1 MQHNILE
8 RVVFDQLTNFKAK
21 DPGVPRDVDFDKA
34 IKSKQIQ
41 IVTGIRRCGKSTLL
55 KQLSEKLDSFYY
67 LNFDDERLLKF
78 SVEDFDSLLIL
89 WKKLYKS
96 KTIILDEIQNVKNWE
111 RFIRRIYDED
121 YKIILTGSNAKL
133 LSGDLSTHLTGRHI
147 KLELYPFSFSEYLR
161 FKNFDSDKWKTT
173 DHLAKLLKLTD
184 EYVENGGFPEYVI
197 FGDVDYLKRIFED
210 ILYKDLIVRFKIR
223 EIKSFRELANYLF
236 TNFTSEIS
244 YNSLQRALNFKSVVS
259 VKNYIGHLQESYLL
273 HELYK
278 YDYSLKKQIIYNK
291 KIYSIDNGL
300 RNQVSFR
307 FSEDSGKLL
316 ENTVFLQLKRSGK
329 EVYYYKN
336 KRECDFLIKQKTKIV
351 EAIQVTD
358 VLSAANRERELNGL
372 IAAMESFN
380 LKKGLIITRNQEEKF
395 RSQGRE
401 IRVLPIYK
409 WLLDKKTK
417 NDESYK
423 FL

>member
-8 RVVFDQLTNFKAK
+8 RVVFDQLANFKAK

-173 DHLAKLLKLTD
+173 DRLAKLLKLTD

-223 EIKSFRELANYLF
+223 EIKSFRELANFLF

-409 WLLDKKTK
+409 WLLG
-417 NDESYK
+417 E
-423 FL
+423 

>member
-8 RVVFDQLTNFKAK
+8 RVVFDQLANFKAK

-173 DHLAKLLKLTD
+173 DRLAKLLRLTD

-223 EIKSFRELANYLF
+223 EIKSFRELANFLF

-259 VKNYIGHLQESYLL
+259 VKNYISHLQESYLL

-278 YDYSLKKQIIYNK
+278 YDYSLKKQIVYNK
-291 KIYSIDNGL
+291 KIYSVDNGL

-409 WLLDKKTK
+409 WLLG
-417 NDESYK
+417 E
-423 FL
+423 

>member
-8 RVVFDQLTNFKAK
+8 RVVFDQLANFKAK

-173 DHLAKLLKLTD
+173 DRLAKLLKLTD

-223 EIKSFRELANYLF
+223 EIKSFRELANFLF

-409 WLLDKKTK
+409 WLLSK
-417 NDESYK
+417 E
-423 FL
+423 

>member
-8 RVVFDQLTNFKAK
+8 RVVFDQLANFKAK

-173 DHLAKLLKLTD
+173 DRLAKLLKLTD

-223 EIKSFRELANYLF
+223 EIKSFRELANFLF

-278 YDYSLKKQIIYNK
+278 YDYSLKKQIVYNK
-291 KIYSIDNGL
+291 KIYSVDNGL

-409 WLLDKKTK
+409 WLLSK
-417 NDESYK
+417 E
-423 FL
+423 

>member
-8 RVVFDQLTNFKAK
+8 RVVFDQLANFKAK

-173 DHLAKLLKLTD
+173 DRLAKLLRLTD

-223 EIKSFRELANYLF
+223 EIKSFRELANFLF

-380 LKKGLIITRNQEEKF
+380 LKKGLIITRNQDEKF

-409 WLLDKKTK
+409 WLLG
-417 NDESYK
+417 E
-423 FL
+423 

>member
-8 RVVFDQLTNFKAK
+8 RVVFDQLANFKAK

-133 LSGDLSTHLTGRHI
+133 LSVYLSTHLTGRHI

-161 FKNFDSDKWKTT
+161 FKHFDSDNWKTT
-173 DHLAKLLKLTD
+173 DRLAKLLKLTD

-197 FGDVDYLKRIFED
+197 FRDVDYLKRIFED

-278 YDYSLKKQIIYNK
+278 YDY
-291 KIYSIDNGL
+291 
-300 RNQVSFR
+300 
-307 FSEDSGKLL
+307 
-316 ENTVFLQLKRSGK
+316 
-329 EVYYYKN
+329 
-336 KRECDFLIKQKTKIV
+336 
-351 EAIQVTD
+351 
-358 VLSAANRERELNGL
+358 
-372 IAAMESFN
+372 
-380 LKKGLIITRNQEEKF
+380 
-395 RSQGRE
+395 
-401 IRVLPIYK
+401 
-409 WLLDKKTK
+409 
-417 NDESYK
+417 
-423 FL
+423 

>member
-8 RVVFDQLTNFKAK
+8 RVVFDQLANFKAK

-173 DHLAKLLKLTD
+173 DRLAKLLKLTD

-223 EIKSFRELANYLF
+223 EIKSFRELANFLF

-278 YDYSLKKQIIYNK
+278 YDYSLKKQIVYNK
-291 KIYSIDNGL
+291 KIYSVDNGL

-409 WLLDKKTK
+409 WLLG
-417 NDESYK
+417 E
-423 FL
+423 

>member
-1 MQHNILE
+1 MQHNLLE
-8 RVVFDQLTNFKAK
+8 RVVFDQLENFKAK
-21 DPGVPRDVDFDKA
+21 NSGVQRNVDFNKVL
-34 IKSKQIQ
+34 KSKQIL
-41 IVTGIRRCGKSTLL
+41 IITGIRRCGKSTLL

-78 SVEDFDSLLIL
+78 TIEDFDNLLIL
-89 WKKLYKS
+89 WKKQYKS
-96 KTIILDEIQNVKNWE
+96 RTILLDEVQNVKNWE
-111 RFIRRIYDED
+111 RFIRRIYDEG
-121 YKIILTGSNAKL
+121 YKVILTGSNAKL
-133 LSGDLSTHLTGRHI
+133 LSGELSTHLTGRHT
-147 KLELYPFSFSEYLR
+147 KLELYPFSFKEYLSY
-161 FKNFDSDKWKTT
+161 KGFDTT
-173 DHLAKLLKLTD
+173 SMKSTDRLAKLLKLTD
-184 EYVENGGFPEYVI
+184 EYVEHGGFPEYVI
-197 FGDVDYLKRIFED
+197 YRDEDYLKRIFED

-223 EIKSFRELANYLF
+223 EIKSFRELANFLF

-291 KIYSIDNGL
+291 KIYSVDNGL

-329 EVYYYKN
+329 DIYYYKN
-336 KRECDFLIKQKTKIV
+336 KRECDFVIKQKTKIV

-372 IAAMESFN
+372 TAAMESFD
-380 LKKGLIITRNQEEKF
+380 LKKGLIITRSQEEKF
-395 RSQGRE
+395 KTQGRE

-409 WLLDKKTK
+409 WLLG
-417 NDESYK
+417 E
-423 FL
+423 

>member
-8 RVVFDQLTNFKAK
+8 RVVFDQLANFKAK
-21 DPGVPRDVDFDKA
+21 DPGVPRDVDFDKV

-173 DHLAKLLKLTD
+173 DRLAKLLRLTD

-223 EIKSFRELANYLF
+223 EIKSFRELANFLF

-278 YDYSLKKQIIYNK
+278 YDYSLKKQIVYNK
-291 KIYSIDNGL
+291 KIYSVDNGL

-329 EVYYYKN
+329 ELYYYKN
-336 KRECDFLIKQKTKIV
+336 KRECDFLIKQKTKII

-358 VLSAANRERELNGL
+358 VISAANRERELNGL

-401 IRVLPIYK
+401 ILVLPIYK
-409 WLLDKKTK
+409 WLLSK
-417 NDESYK
+417 E
-423 FL
+423 

>member
-8 RVVFDQLTNFKAK
+8 RVVFDQLANFKAK

-173 DHLAKLLKLTD
+173 DRLAKLLKLTD

-223 EIKSFRELANYLF
+223 EIKSFRELANFLF

-329 EVYYYKN
+329 EVYYYKY

-409 WLLDKKTK
+409 WLLG
-417 NDESYK
+417 E
-423 FL
+423 

>member
-8 RVVFDQLTNFKAK
+8 RVVFDQLANFKAK

-173 DHLAKLLKLTD
+173 DRLAKLLRLTD

-223 EIKSFRELANYLF
+223 EIKSFRELANFLF

-278 YDYSLKKQIIYNK
+278 YDYSLKKQIVYNK

-409 WLLDKKTK
+409 WLLG
-417 NDESYK
+417 E
-423 FL
+423 

>member
-8 RVVFDQLTNFKAK
+8 RVVFDQLANFKAK

-173 DHLAKLLKLTD
+173 DRLAKLLRLTD

-223 EIKSFRELANYLF
+223 EIKSFRELANFLF

-278 YDYSLKKQIIYNK
+278 YDYSLKKQIVYNK
-291 KIYSIDNGL
+291 KIYSVDNGL

-395 RSQGRE
+395 RSQGKE

-409 WLLDKKTK
+409 WLLSK
-417 NDESYK
+417 E
-423 FL
+423 

>member
-8 RVVFDQLTNFKAK
+8 RVVFDQLANFKAK

-223 EIKSFRELANYLF
+223 EIKSFRELANFLF

-278 YDYSLKKQIIYNK
+278 YDYSLKKQIVYNK

-409 WLLDKKTK
+409 WLLG
-417 NDESYK
+417 E
-423 FL
+423 

>member
-8 RVVFDQLTNFKAK
+8 RVVFDQLANFKAK

-34 IKSKQIQ
+34 INSKQIQ

-173 DHLAKLLKLTD
+173 DRLAKLLKLTD

-223 EIKSFRELANYLF
+223 EIKSFRELANFLF

-291 KIYSIDNGL
+291 KIYSVDNGL

-329 EVYYYKN
+329 EVYYYKY

-409 WLLDKKTK
+409 WLLSK
-417 NDESYK
+417 E
-423 FL
+423 

>member
-8 RVVFDQLTNFKAK
+8 RVVFDQLANFKAK

-161 FKNFDSDKWKTT
+161 FKHFDSDNWKTT
-173 DHLAKLLKLTD
+173 DRLAKLLKLTD

-197 FGDVDYLKRIFED
+197 FRDVDYLKRIFED

-278 YDYSLKKQIIYNK
+278 YDYSLKKQIVYNK

-409 WLLDKKTK
+409 WLLG
-417 NDESYK
+417 E
-423 FL
+423 

>member
-8 RVVFDQLTNFKAK
+8 RVVFDQLANFKAK

-173 DHLAKLLKLTD
+173 DRLAKLLRLTD

-223 EIKSFRELANYLF
+223 EIKSFRELANFLF

-278 YDYSLKKQIIYNK
+278 YDYSLKKQIVYNK
-291 KIYSIDNGL
+291 KIYSVDNGL

-409 WLLDKKTK
+409 WLLSK
-417 NDESYK
+417 E
-423 FL
+423 

>member
-8 RVVFDQLTNFKAK
+8 RVVFDQLANFKAK

-173 DHLAKLLKLTD
+173 DRLAKLLRLTD

-278 YDYSLKKQIIYNK
+278 YDYSLKKQIVYNK
-291 KIYSIDNGL
+291 KIYSVDNGL

-380 LKKGLIITRNQEEKF
+380 LKKGLIITRNQDEKF
-395 RSQGRE
+395 RSQGKE
-401 IRVLPIYK
+401 IRVLSIYK
-409 WLLDKKTK
+409 WLLSK
-417 NDESYK
+417 E
-423 FL
+423 

>member
-8 RVVFDQLTNFKAK
+8 RVVFDQLANFKAK

-173 DHLAKLLKLTD
+173 DRLAKLLKLTD

-409 WLLDKKTK
+409 WLLG
-417 NDESYK
+417 E
-423 FL
+423 

>member
-8 RVVFDQLTNFKAK
+8 RVVFDQLANFKAK

-173 DHLAKLLKLTD
+173 DRLAKLLRLTD

-409 WLLDKKTK
+409 WLLSK
-417 NDESYK
+417 E
-423 FL
+423 

>member
-8 RVVFDQLTNFKAK
+8 RVVFDQLANFKAK

-173 DHLAKLLKLTD
+173 DRLAKLLRLTD

-223 EIKSFRELANYLF
+223 EIKSFRELANFLF

-278 YDYSLKKQIIYNK
+278 YDYSLKKQIVYNK
-291 KIYSIDNGL
+291 KIYSVDNGL

-409 WLLDKKTK
+409 WLLG
-417 NDESYK
+417 E
-423 FL
+423 

>member
-8 RVVFDQLTNFKAK
+8 RVVFDQLANFKAK

-173 DHLAKLLKLTD
+173 DRLAKLLRLTD

-223 EIKSFRELANYLF
+223 EIKSFRELANFLF
-236 TNFTSEIS
+236 TNF
-244 YNSLQRALNFKSVVS
+244 
-259 VKNYIGHLQESYLL
+259 GHLQESYLL

-278 YDYSLKKQIIYNK
+278 YDYSLKKQIVYNK
-291 KIYSIDNGL
+291 KIYSVDNGL

-409 WLLDKKTK
+409 WLLG
-417 NDESYK
+417 E
-423 FL
+423 

>member
-8 RVVFDQLTNFKAK
+8 RVVFDQLANFKAK
-21 DPGVPRDVDFDKA
+21 DPGVPRDVDFDKV
-34 IKSKQIQ
+34 IKSKQIL

-121 YKIILTGSNAKL
+121 YKIILTGSNATL

-173 DHLAKLLKLTD
+173 DRLAKLLKLTD

-278 YDYSLKKQIIYNK
+278 YDYSLKKQIVYNK
-291 KIYSIDNGL
+291 KIYSVDNGL

-316 ENTVFLQLKRSGK
+316 ENTVFLQLKRNGK

-336 KRECDFLIKQKTKIV
+336 KRECDFLIKQKTKII

-358 VLSAANRERELNGL
+358 VISAANRERELNGL

-395 RSQGRE
+395 RYQSRE

-409 WLLDKKTK
+409 WLLSK
-417 NDESYK
+417 E
-423 FL
+423 

>member
-8 RVVFDQLTNFKAK
+8 RVVFDQLANFKAK

-223 EIKSFRELANYLF
+223 EIKSFRELANFLF

-278 YDYSLKKQIIYNK
+278 YDYSLKKQIVYNK
-291 KIYSIDNGL
+291 KIYSVDNGL

-372 IAAMESFN
+372 IAAMESCN
-380 LKKGLIITRNQEEKF
+380 LKKGLIITRNQDEKF
-395 RSQGRE
+395 RSQGKE

-409 WLLDKKTK
+409 WLLSK
-417 NDESYK
+417 E
-423 FL
+423 

>member
-8 RVVFDQLTNFKAK
+8 RVVFDQLANFKAK

-133 LSGDLSTHLTGRHI
+133 LNGNLSTHLTGRHI

-173 DHLAKLLKLTD
+173 DRLAKLLRLTD

-223 EIKSFRELANYLF
+223 EIKSFRELANFLF

-278 YDYSLKKQIIYNK
+278 YDYSLKKQIVYNK
-291 KIYSIDNGL
+291 KIYSVDNGL

-409 WLLDKKTK
+409 WLLG
-417 NDESYK
+417 E
-423 FL
+423 

>member
-8 RVVFDQLTNFKAK
+8 RVVFDQLANFKAK

-173 DHLAKLLKLTD
+173 DRLAKLLKLTD

-278 YDYSLKKQIIYNK
+278 YDYSLKKQIVYNK
-291 KIYSIDNGL
+291 KIYSVDNGL

-409 WLLDKKTK
+409 WLLG
-417 NDESYK
+417 E
-423 FL
+423 

>member
-8 RVVFDQLTNFKAK
+8 RVVFDQLANFKAK

-173 DHLAKLLKLTD
+173 DRLAKLLKLTD

-223 EIKSFRELANYLF
+223 EIKSFRELANFLF

-259 VKNYIGHLQESYLL
+259 VKNYISHLQESYLL

-278 YDYSLKKQIIYNK
+278 YDYSLKKQIVYNK
-291 KIYSIDNGL
+291 KIYSVDNGL

-409 WLLDKKTK
+409 WLLG
-417 NDESYK
+417 E
-423 FL
+423 

>member
-8 RVVFDQLTNFKAK
+8 RVVFDQLANFKAK

-173 DHLAKLLKLTD
+173 DRLAKLLKLTD

-223 EIKSFRELANYLF
+223 EIKSFRELANFLF

-278 YDYSLKKQIIYNK
+278 YDYSLKKQIVYNK
-291 KIYSIDNGL
+291 KIYSVDNGL

-395 RSQGRE
+395 RSQGKE

-409 WLLDKKTK
+409 WLLSK
-417 NDESYK
+417 E
-423 FL
+423 

>member
-8 RVVFDQLTNFKAK
+8 RVVFDQLANFKAK

-173 DHLAKLLKLTD
+173 DRLAKLLKLTD

-223 EIKSFRELANYLF
+223 EIKSFRELANFLF

-278 YDYSLKKQIIYNK
+278 YDYSLKKQIVYNK

-409 WLLDKKTK
+409 WLLG
-417 NDESYK
+417 E
-423 FL
+423 

>member
-8 RVVFDQLTNFKAK
+8 RVVFDQLANFKAK

-173 DHLAKLLKLTD
+173 DRLAKLLRLTD

-223 EIKSFRELANYLF
+223 EIKSFRELANFLF

-244 YNSLQRALNFKSVVS
+244 YNSLQRALNFRSVVS

-278 YDYSLKKQIIYNK
+278 YDYSLKKQIVYNK
-291 KIYSIDNGL
+291 KIYSVDNGL

-380 LKKGLIITRNQEEKF
+380 LKKGLIITRNQDEKF
-395 RSQGRE
+395 RSQGKE

-409 WLLDKKTK
+409 WLLSK
-417 NDESYK
+417 E
-423 FL
+423 

>member
-8 RVVFDQLTNFKAK
+8 RVVFDQLANFKAK

-173 DHLAKLLKLTD
+173 DRLAKLLRLTD

-244 YNSLQRALNFKSVVS
+244 YNSLQRALNFRSVVS

-278 YDYSLKKQIIYNK
+278 YDYSLKKQIVYNK

-409 WLLDKKTK
+409 WLLSK
-417 NDESYK
+417 E
-423 FL
+423 